1 MNGNVVQELKLTSK
15 QLVSANNYRKRS
27 SLPYVHWFQKKFYH
41 TFTLVTKCTVNPGY
55 WVQCQHTSVFC
66 FTQSFFVLITGLAAF
81 LKTHPTT
88 FWESL
93 KQNFYRPGAIL
104 TATST
109 KHCFYLTASFPV
121 AALHFAQ
128 PTVPKDWYLVMYKS
142 KWVFCDAT
150 NSTRQSTSIS
160 EVILQNVKDSCH
172 LWEDEDF
179 VSKWSQVC
187 QQLINNDQLVAGRH
201 QVFT

>member
-1 MNGNVVQELKLTSK
+1 MHSKPRLLSPLLTYYHCSISFHSIIFRSHHRIGRVLQDTSGNIWEL
-15 QLVSANNYRKRS
+15 
-27 SLPYVHWFQKKFYH
+27 P
-41 TFTLVTKCTVNPGY
+41 
-55 WVQCQHTSVFC
+55 
-66 FTQSFFVLITGLAAF
+66 
-81 LKTHPTT
+81 
-88 FWESL
+88 

-187 QQLINNDQLVAGRH
+187 QQLINNDQLVTGRH